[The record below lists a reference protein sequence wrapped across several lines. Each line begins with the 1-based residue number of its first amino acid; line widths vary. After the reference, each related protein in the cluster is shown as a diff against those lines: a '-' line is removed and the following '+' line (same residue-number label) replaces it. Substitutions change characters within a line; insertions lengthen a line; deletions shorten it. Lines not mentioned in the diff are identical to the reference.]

1 MSSLLAGGEAGGGR
15 PAPQSIAVP
24 LTDSSSIGAARRTA
38 GVIGG
43 RVGLSVDELSNLSI
57 VVSELAGNALRHAV
71 GGLVVFRSLGAGPA
85 HGVEVLCIDR
95 GPGMHDVERC
105 FRDGFSTGG
114 TMGTGLGAAR
124 RLATAFDIF
133 SRPGQ
138 GTIVLARLWS
148 GAVVPNEPLLVGA
161 LALPLAGETRCG
173 DGWAVTT
180 HGPVTSLLLVD
191 GLGHGAGAADAAALA
206 IQIFRDHPALPPTEC
221 LAVLHQGLRA
231 TRGAAAAIAQLEPG
245 PGPGTGQVRF
255 AGIGNIAARI
265 VTPPDGTRSLVSHNG
280 IVGLHS
286 VRSHEFTYPFPP
298 GAALVMH
305 SDGVTSHWK
314 PEAYPGL
321 LRRDPAIVAGLIHRD
336 FSRGKDDSSV
346 VVCRHAA

>member
-1 MSSLLAGGEAGGGR
+1 M
-15 PAPQSIAVP
+15 
-24 LTDSSSIGAARRTA
+24 
-38 GVIGG
+38 
-43 RVGLSVDELSNLSI
+43 GLSVDELSNLSI